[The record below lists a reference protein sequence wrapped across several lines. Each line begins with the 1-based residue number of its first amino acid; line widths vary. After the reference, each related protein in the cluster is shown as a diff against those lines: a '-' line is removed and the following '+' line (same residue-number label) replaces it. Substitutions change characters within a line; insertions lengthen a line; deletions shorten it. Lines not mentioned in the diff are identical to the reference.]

1 VACDPVLLWQSR
13 FVMTETLG
21 GFLMALALAEL
32 ARPGGRAFVAGG
44 GALGL
49 AGLCRP
55 SLLVGAGLIVLGCLI
70 AGPTARR
77 HRLLGSLGLAATI
90 AAVLAPWAIRN
101 AWVLGEPVWT
111 TTHGGYTLALANNEP
126 YYRDV
131 LRGASGSVWTG
142 RDQWLWWDSVNRATA
157 GMSEPQADR
166 YLRRTVV
173 QLALNQ
179 PATFLQA
186 CLDRLARFWSVLPAR
201 AVYSPAVR
209 WATALW
215 TVPFW
220 IAVALGFFQRALWR
234 WPWIAAP
241 LAVAGLCLV
250 HTLYWTDLRMRAPVV
265 PALAVVAA
273 SAARRAP
280 TAGPS
285 EDGEHPQDKAAT
297 S

>member
-1 VACDPVLLWQSR
+1 
-13 FVMTETLG
+13 
-21 GFLMALALAEL
+21 
-32 ARPGGRAFVAGG
+32 
-44 GALGL
+44 
-49 AGLCRP
+49 
-55 SLLVGAGLIVLGCLI
+55 LIVLGCLI
-70 AGPTARR
+70 AGPKARR
-77 HRLLGSLGLAATI
+77 HRLLDSLSLAATI

-131 LRGASGSVWTG
+131 LGGASGSVWTG
-142 RDQWLWWDSVNRATA
+142 SDQWLWWDSVNRATA

-166 YLRRTVV
+166 YLRATVI

-179 PATFLQA
+179 PATFLRA
-186 CLDRLARFWSVLPAR
+186 CVGRLARFWSVLPAR
-201 AVYSPAVR
+201 AVYSPAAR
-209 WATALW
+209 WTTALW

-220 IAVALGFFQRALWR
+220 IAVALGLFQRALWR
-234 WPWIAAP
+234 WPRIAAP

-265 PALAVVAA
+265 PALALVAA
-273 SAARRAP
+273 AAAWRAP
-280 TAGPS
+280 AAGPS
-285 EDGEHPQDKAAT
+285 EDREHPQDKAAT